1 MEIRK
6 EENKLFLDGR
16 YLSDLDIFVARV
28 LDILTVGSPYVI
40 VSGYVA
46 ILFGRTR
53 STEDVDILIPFCDL
67 STFVLIHDDFIRNGY
82 EFLNA
87 EDAYGL
93 FSLLA
98 SGSGIRLCENGLFI
112 PNIEIKFIK
121 TESDEY
127 SFHNRIPLMIAD
139 RTFCISP
146 LEIQIA
152 YKLWL
157 GSEKDIEDALF
168 LQQVTRDLIN
178 MNLLQ
183 EFFTSFGVSYDPPG

>member
-6 EENKLFLDGR
+6 EGNKLFLDGR
-16 YLSDLDIFVARV
+16 YLSDLDLFVGRV
-28 LDILTVGSPYVI
+28 LDILTAHSPYVI

-53 STEDVDILIPFCDL
+53 STENVDILIPFCDV

-87 EDAYGL
+87 EDAFGL

-98 SGSGIRLCENGLFI
+98 SGSGVRLCEHDLFI
-112 PNIEIKFIK
+112 PNIEIKFVK
-121 TESDEY
+121 NESDEY
-127 SFHNRIPLMIAD
+127 SFQNRIPLIIAD

-157 GSEKDIEDALF
+157 GSEKDIEDTLF
-168 LQQVTRDLIN
+168 LQEISRDLIN
-178 MNLLQ
+178 MDLLQ
-183 EFFTSFGVSYDPPG
+183 DFFTSFGVSYDTTR